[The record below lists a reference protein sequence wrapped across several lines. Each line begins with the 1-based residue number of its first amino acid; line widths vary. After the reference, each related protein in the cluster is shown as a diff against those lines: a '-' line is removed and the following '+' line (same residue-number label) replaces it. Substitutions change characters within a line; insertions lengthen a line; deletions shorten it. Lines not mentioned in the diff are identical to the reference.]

1 MKGTILVVDD
11 EEDICQLFLRSLAL
25 EGFEVAAVGSGPE
38 ALAVVDREPPDL
50 IILDLALPGMDGIET
65 LRRIRERGVD
75 SKVLILTAYGTAQ
88 RAREALA
95 LGAREFVSKPF
106 DLHRLLRL
114 LIEEAGEAAMRKELM
129 A

>member
-11 EEDICQLFLRSLAL
+11 EEELCQLFLRCLAL
-25 EGFEVAAVGSGPE
+25 EGFEVAAVTSGPA
-38 ALAVVDREPPDL
+38 ALAVVEQERPDL
-50 IILDLALPGMDGIET
+50 IILDLGLPGMDGIET

-75 SKVLILTAYGTAQ
+75 SRVLILTAYGTAH

-95 LGAREFVSKPF
+95 LGAREFLSKPF
-106 DLHRLLRL
+106 DLSRLLKL
-114 LIEEAGEAAMRKELM
+114 LAEEAEEASTRKEST